1 VVELDLTQFAAAVR
15 THAPHRERATIRWQL
30 TFGPE
35 RNESAAWVDC
45 ETGDLAGQLIVW
57 TSGEAELAA
66 GSLTTGTVDHVHD
79 DLACLE
85 ELGTCLDDLTQRPT
99 EQT

>member
-1 VVELDLTQFAAAVR
+1 MIELDLAQFAAAVR
-15 THAPHRERATIRWQL
+15 AHAPRWERAGIRWQL

-35 RNESAAWVDC
+35 RDKSAAWVDC

-66 GSLTTGTVDHVHD
+66 GNLATGVIDQVHH
-79 DLACLE
+79 DLASPRD
-85 ELGTCLDDLTQRPT
+85 LGSCLDDLTRRLTDQN
-99 EQT
+99 